1 MQMRE
6 ANCRHSIIQQTDEDR
21 EQWKKEKGCAGFPD
35 QGAVGQEVSRVGEQG
50 GGVGDADGGRQ
61 EG

>member
-1 MQMRE
+1 M
-6 ANCRHSIIQQTDEDR
+6 NVLLVDD
-21 EQWKKEKGCAGFPD
+21 CAISDAG
-35 QGAVGQEVSRVGEQG
+35 VGQEVSRVGEQG

>member
-1 MQMRE
+1 MPV
-6 ANCRHSIIQQTDEDR
+6 ANCRHSIIQQTDEER
-21 EQWKKEKGCAGFPD
+21 EQWKKENDCAGLPD

-50 GGVGDADGGRQ
+50 GGVGDADGGCQ

>member
-1 MQMRE
+1 MPE

-21 EQWKKEKGCAGFPD
+21 EQWKKEKGCAGLAD